1 MCCGW
6 VGISRIPIDVVSGHY
21 SSIGIRALAKKM
33 LFKLD
38 DKSHA
43 MKSHSLIYP
52 QSFSAEAEA
61 PGVSETSGGQN
72 RKLNRWGTGRSASV
86 WGKPGAGT
94 SRLIGDTLDSLM
106 TLNGSL
112 GVLHLNLLVYKVGQM
127 YLLIG
132 VFGTF
137 MH

>member
-1 MCCGW
+1 MG
-6 VGISRIPIDVVSGHY
+6 Y
-21 SSIGIRALAKKM
+21 
-33 LFKLD
+33 
-38 DKSHA
+38 
-43 MKSHSLIYP
+43 
-52 QSFSAEAEA
+52 
-61 PGVSETSGGQN
+61 
-72 RKLNRWGTGRSASV
+72 GRSASV